1 MVFFSQ
7 AKLAFLSVFKKQKS
21 SPIWRG
27 FDLIKKILKVDY
39 PVGRAKGYFANF
51 ISAKKPKIEFS
62 LFHPL
67 VSLSTD
73 IPALPADRSPGF
85 RGENLEPLDIP
96 IAIPDSRNY
105 LIKQISPFFAD

>member
-62 LFHPL
+62 LFHPS

-73 IPALPADRSPGF
+73 ISPDFLG
-85 RGENLEPLDIP
+85 REYGTSRQSLEELSD
-96 IAIPDSRNY
+96 
-105 LIKQISPFFAD
+105 